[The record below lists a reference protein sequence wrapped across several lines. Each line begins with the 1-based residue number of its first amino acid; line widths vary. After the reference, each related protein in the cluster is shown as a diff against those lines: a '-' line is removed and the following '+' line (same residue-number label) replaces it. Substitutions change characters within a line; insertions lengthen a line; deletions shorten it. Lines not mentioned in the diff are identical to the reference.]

1 MHCVVF
7 VNHVETN
14 LHTRIVLQHISL
26 KSGVWSDLLKK
37 TVVTTTFYFPVEDDS
52 VCIRKK

>member
-1 MHCVVF
+1 MNCVVF
-7 VNHVETN
+7 VNRVETN

-26 KSGVWSDLLKK
+26 KSGVWSNLLKK
-37 TVVTTTFYFPVEDDS
+37 TAVTTTFYFPVEDKS